1 MTDALDPTDALGS
14 AGSAGS
20 PGRLVLVT
28 GADAS
33 GLGRLAR
40 AVGERLGGALVV
52 DGQVLD
58 SMLVGDA
65 SEPGSLPTG
74 VALVRR
80 QLLRWSAGL
89 ALAETYLIEGHD
101 VVVADRV
108 EGDRL
113 EDYLDLAAPR
123 PVHLVVVGAG
133 IDPSTPGWGLW
144 VTTPPGAGD
153 EDALDGTAAEVV
165 ERLAESVV
173 QTDDAGPDNAGPD
186 DLGTG

>member
-1 MTDALDPTDALGS
+1 MTAPDRGS
-14 AGSAGS
+14 H
-20 PGRLVLVT
+20 GRLVLVT

-33 GLGRLAR
+33 SLGQLAR
-40 AVGERLGGALVV
+40 AIGERLGSSVVV

-58 SMLVGDA
+58 AMLV
-65 SEPGSLPTG
+65 EPDQSAGGVTG
-74 VALVRR
+74 VGLVRR

-89 ALAETYLIEGHD
+89 ALAETYLIEGYD

-113 EDYLDLAAPR
+113 EDYLDLAAPE
-123 PVHLVVVGAG
+123 PVHLVVVGTG

-144 VTTPPGAGD
+144 VTTPPESGD
-153 EDALDGTAAEVV
+153 PESLAGTAAEVV

-173 QTDDAGPDNAGPD
+173 DTAATD
-186 DLGTG
+186 

>member
-1 MTDALDPTDALGS
+1 MTTPEPEQPGTGGLTGGSGAPDAR
-14 AGSAGS
+14 
-20 PGRLVLVT
+20 GRLVLLT

-33 GLGRLAR
+33 GLGQLAR
-40 AVGERLGGALVV
+40 SIGERLGPSVVV

-58 SMLVGDA
+58 GMLVGPA
-65 SEPGSLPTG
+65 GHEHAVAEVTG
-74 VALVRR
+74 VGLVRR

-89 ALAETYLIEGHD
+89 ALAETYLIEGYD

-113 EDYLDLAAPR
+113 EDYLDLAAPE
-123 PVHLVVVGAG
+123 PVHLVVVGTG

-144 VTTPPGAGD
+144 VTTPPETGD
-153 EDALDGTAAEVV
+153 PESLAGTASEVV

-173 QTDDAGPDNAGPD
+173 PTSPTA
-186 DLGTG
+186 

>member
-1 MTDALDPTDALGS
+1 MTDASDPTDPSHPVHADEPTR
-14 AGSAGS
+14 S

-40 AVGERLGGALVV
+40 AIGERLGGALVV
-52 DGQVLD
+52 DGQALEA
-58 SMLVGDA
+58 MLVGEAA
-65 SEPGSLPTG
+65 SERAEASG

-89 ALAETYLIEGHD
+89 ALAETYLIEGRD

-108 EGDRL
+108 EGERL
-113 EDYLDLAAPR
+113 EDYLDLAAPQ

-144 VTTPPGAGD
+144 VTTPPETGD
-153 EDALDGTAAEVV
+153 LDALTGTAAEVV

-173 QTDDAGPDNAGPD
+173 ETA
-186 DLGTG
+186 

>member
-1 MTDALDPTDALGS
+1 MTDPIHPTDASDASVSPGV
-14 AGSAGS
+14 

-58 SMLVGDA
+58 AMLVGDVSA
-65 SEPGSLPTG
+65 EAERPSD

-108 EGDRL
+108 EGERL
-113 EDYLDLAAPR
+113 EDYLDLAAPQ

-144 VTTPPGAGD
+144 VTTPPETGD
-153 EDALDGTAAEVV
+153 EDALTGTAAEVV

-173 QTDDAGPDNAGPD
+173 ETA
-186 DLGTG
+186 

>member
-1 MTDALDPTDALGS
+1 MTASVPEP
-14 AGSAGS
+14 AGT

-33 GLGRLAR
+33 SLGRLGR
-40 AVGERLGGALVV
+40 AIGERLGSSVVV

-58 SMLVGDA
+58 AMLVEAAQGDSGGELTA
-65 SEPGSLPTG
+65 VGLI
-74 VALVRR
+74 RR

-89 ALAETYLIEGHD
+89 ALAETYLIEGYD
-101 VVVADRV
+101 VVVVDRV

-113 EDYLDLAAPR
+113 EDYLDLAAPA
-123 PVHLVVVGAG
+123 PVHLVVVGTG

-144 VTTPPGAGD
+144 VTTPPD
-153 EDALDGTAAEVV
+153 TDDAESLAGTAAEVV

-173 QTDDAGPDNAGPD
+173 DTATTD
-186 DLGTG
+186 

>member
-1 MTDALDPTDALGS
+1 MTSHVPEP
-14 AGSAGS
+14 AGT

-33 GLGRLAR
+33 GLGRLGR
-40 AVGERLGGALVV
+40 AIGERLGRAVVV

-58 SMLVGDA
+58 AMLVDPAQVESG
-65 SEPGSLPTG
+65 EVTG
-74 VALVRR
+74 VGLVRR

-89 ALAETYLIEGHD
+89 ALAETYLIEGYD

-113 EDYLDLAAPR
+113 EDYLDLAAPA
-123 PVHLVVVGAG
+123 PVHLVVVGTG

-144 VTTPPGAGD
+144 VTTPPD
-153 EDALDGTAAEVV
+153 LDDAESLSGTAAEVV

-173 QTDDAGPDNAGPD
+173 DTATTD
-186 DLGTG
+186 

>member
-1 MTDALDPTDALGS
+1 MTVPDRPPGS
-14 AGSAGS
+14 G
-20 PGRLVLVT
+20 GRLVLVT

-33 GLGRLAR
+33 SLGQLAR
-40 AVGERLGGALVV
+40 AVGERLGDAVVV

-58 SMLVGDA
+58 AMLVGKGPVGNAWGAGTVGD
-65 SEPGSLPTG
+65 

-89 ALAETYLIEGHD
+89 ALAETYLIEGYD

-113 EDYLDLAAPR
+113 EDYLDLAAPE

-144 VTTPPGAGD
+144 VTTPPETGD
-153 EDALDGTAAEVV
+153 AEALAGTAAEVV

-173 QTDDAGPDNAGPD
+173 DTAPTD
-186 DLGTG
+186 

>member
-1 MTDALDPTDALGS
+1 MTAPGHDTH
-14 AGSAGS
+14 
-20 PGRLVLVT
+20 GRLVLVT

-33 GLGRLAR
+33 SLGHLAR
-40 AVGERLGGALVV
+40 AIGERLGSSIVV

-58 SMLVGDA
+58 AMLVDPTPDESAG
-65 SEPGSLPTG
+65 EVTG

-89 ALAETYLIEGHD
+89 ALAETYLIEGFD

-113 EDYLDLAAPR
+113 EDYLDLAAPQ
-123 PVHLVVVGAG
+123 PVHLVVVGTG

-144 VTTPPGAGD
+144 VTTPPESGD
-153 EDALDGTAAEVV
+153 AESLAGTAAEVV

-173 QTDDAGPDNAGPD
+173 DTATTD
-186 DLGTG
+186 